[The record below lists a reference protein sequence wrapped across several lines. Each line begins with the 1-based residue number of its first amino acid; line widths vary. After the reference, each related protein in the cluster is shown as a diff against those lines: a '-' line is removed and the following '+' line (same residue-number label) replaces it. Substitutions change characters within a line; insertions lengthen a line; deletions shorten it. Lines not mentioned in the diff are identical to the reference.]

1 MTLRVG
7 INGFGRI
14 GKCIFKILRDRGIEV
29 PLVNDPFLDLEY
41 MHYLLKYDSTYG
53 KEDVCQLENDKII
66 YKGKP
71 TSHSTAKLPSEIPW
85 KDFKVDYVIESTG
98 LFLTLK
104 DCEGHKDVKSIIITA
119 PSPDAPMFVFG
130 VNHLKYNKEKII
142 SNASCTTNC
151 LAPLANI
158 LNKNF
163 GIEEGLMMTVH
174 SVTATQKIVD
184 GITKKNKRDGRSGM
198 QNIIP
203 ASTGAAK
210 AVTKVLPELEGKLNG
225 MALRVPTPNVSIVDL
240 SVRLSKP
247 TSLKEISEIFEKES
261 KENKEIIGITYDEVV
276 STDFNK
282 DSRSCI
288 LDARGSMEL
297 NPKFFKL
304 LAWYDNEY
312 GYSCRTV
319 DLLEY
324 VSKQ

>member
-1 MTLRVG
+1 
-7 INGFGRI
+7 
-14 GKCIFKILRDRGIEV
+14 
-29 PLVNDPFLDLEY
+29 
-41 MHYLLKYDSTYG
+41 
-53 KEDVCQLENDKII
+53 
-66 YKGKP
+66 
-71 TSHSTAKLPSEIPW
+71 
-85 KDFKVDYVIESTG
+85 
-98 LFLTLK
+98 
-104 DCEGHKDVKSIIITA
+104 
-119 PSPDAPMFVFG
+119 MFVFG

>member
-53 KEDVCQLENDKII
+53 REDVCQLENDKII

-210 AVTKVLPELEGKLNG
+210 AVTKVLPELE
-225 MALRVPTPNVSIVDL
+225 
-240 SVRLSKP
+240 
-247 TSLKEISEIFEKES
+247 EISEIFEKES